1 MKKTLLVLSAILALS
16 LAFVGCKK
24 STGDNNGDS
33 DPVNGGNTEQQEV
46 QAEVFESNQQW
57 AELSFDTTGLKSI
70 TVVFAEA
77 PKNLQF
83 KVVKPEG
90 YQDITTTE
98 ATCVNPDGNVE
109 IRLQHKTTDADTI
122 KIIKVTGKKA
132 DDTEVALT
140 VDVARTGSWGW
151 TKK

>member
-1 MKKTLLVLSAILALS
+1 MKKTLLILSAIATLF
-16 LAFVGCKK
+16 AFVSCKK
-24 STGDNNGDS
+24 STGDEPKS
-33 DPVNGGNTEQQEV
+33 DPQGGQEQAPAV

-57 AELSFDTTGLKSI
+57 AELSFDTTDLKSI
-70 TVVFAEA
+70 TVVFEEA

-90 YQDITTTE
+90 YQDITSTE
-98 ATCVNPDGNVE
+98 ATCLNPDGNVE
-109 IRLQHKTTDADTI
+109 IRLQHKTTDTDTI

>member
-1 MKKTLLVLSAILALS
+1 MKKTLLILSAIATLF
-16 LAFVGCKK
+16 AFVSCKK
-24 STGDNNGDS
+24 STGDEPKS
-33 DPVNGGNTEQQEV
+33 DPQGGQEQAPVV

-57 AELSFDTTGLKSI
+57 AELSFDTTDLKSI
-70 TVVFAEA
+70 TVVFEEA

-90 YQDITTTE
+90 YQDITSTE
-98 ATCVNPDGNVE
+98 ATCPNPDGNVE
-109 IRLQHKTTDADTI
+109 IRLQHKTADTDTI